1 MKTIVRLTVI
11 ILAALLVATAT
22 WLAGYAVG
30 ANQTSRFGAEGA
42 RGGFDFEGREGFPD
56 GDRPEFSE
64 GERGRGRDHDEG
76 GFSFFGLASFARTL
90 IPISLVIAAV
100 VGGQAVVKRLRPRAS
115 TPSAPPSSPEDIS
128 LAEARMGEK
137 VEPKTETHDL

>member
-1 MKTIVRLTVI
+1 MKTIVRLTII
-11 ILAALLVATAT
+11 ILAVLLVATAT
-22 WLAGYAVG
+22 WFAGYAVG

-42 RGGFDFEGREGFPD
+42 RGAFDFEAGEGFPG

-64 GERGRGRDHDEG
+64 GGGGRGGDRDDG

-100 VGGQAVVKRLRPRAS
+100 VVGQAVVKKLRPR
-115 TPSAPPSSPEDIS
+115 PSIPASPEDIS
-128 LAEARMGEK
+128 LAEARISEK
-137 VEPKTETHDL
+137 AVSSQ